1 LRAGIIRRENLVN
14 ILKNIALATLCL
26 TALAVAS
33 KGRKL
38 SGALCA
44 LVLLAIAPIG
54 AAWAQVQVTT
64 ADPSTAPQGTVSLD
78 VAISGSGFD
87 STAIVR
93 FLAAGTNDMGGITV
107 KKVAVR
113 GSRKLVATIDVAD
126 AAIVGAF
133 DIEVA
138 LSGGRKGKG
147 TTLFNVIAKT
157 GGDPCNTPG
166 LDFPA
171 FIYWQGSSLSQQ
183 IYVAD
188 STGKCS
194 RPLVTLAGGA
204 PGARFSIVGGSN
216 VGRVVFQDVGGVS
229 AVDFTYAGT
238 TISVA
243 PKRTVTP
250 PVWDEIE
257 LSRDGDYVYAATL
270 RSDRETPTILQRHYV
285 GTEAAQPVSDVY
297 TVPAPFIVW
306 NVSANADGSVL
317 LLELQDTNSDT
328 ARNRVVRIDVDPQ
341 TGTGVVGQEYPAV
354 ANLVNRA
361 PAVDPGVPRFSYS
374 EFLTGLNNC
383 DQIKIMASDGTD
395 LTAGQPRYGRSTT
408 WLDGYVL
415 ATSYSA
421 PTKSGRCSGNGY
433 ISRIDPLTSEEIY
446 LLRGYSPEAR

>member
-1 LRAGIIRRENLVN
+1 MIVYIEEPSPETTMNTNG
-14 ILKNIALATLCL
+14 KCLA
-26 TALAVAS
+26 
-33 KGRKL
+33 
-38 SGALCA
+38 ALCA
-44 LVLLAIAPIG
+44 LVLLAIGPIG
-54 AAWAQVQVTT
+54 AARAQVQVTA

-87 STAIVR
+87 STATVR
-93 FLAAGTNDMGGITV
+93 FLVANSTETGGITV

-126 AAIVGAF
+126 AALVGAF

-171 FIYWQGSSLSQQ
+171 FIYWRTISLSEQ

-204 PGARFSIVGGSN
+204 PGARFSIVGSSN
-216 VGRVVFQDVGGVS
+216 VGRVVFQDVDGVS
-229 AVDFTYAGT
+229 AVDFTFAGT
-238 TISVA
+238 TISVLQ
-243 PKRTVTP
+243 KRTVTP
-250 PVWDEIE
+250 RVWDEIE

-270 RSDRETPTILQRHYV
+270 RPDRETPTILQRHYV
-285 GTEAAQPVSDVY
+285 GTGSTQPASDVY
-297 TVPAPFIVW
+297 TVPAPFIVG

-317 LLELQDTNSDT
+317 LVELQDNNSDT
-328 ARNRVVRIDVDPQ
+328 VFNRIIRIDVDPQ
-341 TGTGVVGQEYPAV
+341 TGAGALGQEYPAV
-354 ANLVNRA
+354 ANLVSRA
-361 PAVDPGVPRFSYS
+361 PAFDPGAPRFSYS

-446 LLRGYSPEAR
+446 LVRGYSPEAR